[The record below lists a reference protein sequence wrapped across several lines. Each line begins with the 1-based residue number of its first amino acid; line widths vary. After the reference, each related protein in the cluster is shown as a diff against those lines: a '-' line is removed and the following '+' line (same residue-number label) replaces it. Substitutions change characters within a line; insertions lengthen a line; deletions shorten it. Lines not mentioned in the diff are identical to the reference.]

1 MSRWFCALLLA
12 CASAAQAAPDAE
24 NSEIMDRWLAEQGLL
39 LTRIEDMGYE
49 VVDKVT
55 DRAQTVADQ
64 AADLVN
70 STMGFLGV
78 PYKFGG
84 SSAATGFDCSGFVR
98 AVYEQTVGL
107 LLPRRAEQQAAA
119 TRSIDRKEL
128 RPGDLVFFN
137 TMRRNFSHVGI
148 YVGDD
153 KFIHAPHS
161 GSRVRLDD
169 LGRAYWTRRF
179 NGARRVTPLEDAGGT
194 QSAPQ

>member
-49 VVDKVT
+49 VV